1 MSRSRTILAF
11 DYGARRIGVAVG
23 NTITRTARPLR
34 TVSEP
39 VVARRFGRIGELLTE
54 WHPDALVVGR
64 PVHPDGTPHEVTVAA
79 ERFARQLSGRF
90 GLPVELVDE
99 RFSTVE
105 ARGRRAHEAA
115 PEHANGGLPS
125 AAALGFGTR
134 AAVADDDAGDAAVI
148 LEQYLGA
155 IANP

>member
-64 PVHPDGTPHEVTVAA
+64 PVHPDGTPSAA
-79 ERFARQLSGRF
+79 YLRSG
-90 GLPVELVDE
+90 G
-99 RFSTVE
+99 T
-105 ARGRRAHEAA
+105 
-115 PEHANGGLPS
+115 PS
-125 AAALGFGTR
+125 AWHASSWCRRRTPSLSTTR
-134 AAVADDDAGDAAVI
+134 S
-148 LEQYLGA
+148 
-155 IANP
+155 